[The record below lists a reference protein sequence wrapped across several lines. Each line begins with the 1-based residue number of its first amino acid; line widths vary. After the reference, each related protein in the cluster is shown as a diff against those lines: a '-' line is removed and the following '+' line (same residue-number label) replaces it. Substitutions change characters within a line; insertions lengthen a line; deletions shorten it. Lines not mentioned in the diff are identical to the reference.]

1 MLRGPVAAYTQVD
14 EGTWKDYALQAE
26 VAAPFVGAMSERVP
40 AYLEGMARGLPAFK
54 VDRDNIPCTRRPG
67 RYGAGECGEIVIAA
81 LVHDI
86 GDVLAPEESLRTGLY
101 RYCCPTCPN
110 TRIGWCCNTAC
121 STVLRP
127 TIRCIRSLSI

>member
-1 MLRGPVAAYTQVD
+1 MTGSNAAGPVAAYTQVD

-54 VDRDNIPCTRRPG
+54 VDRDKYSLHTATRALR
-67 RYGAGECGEIVIAA
+67 AGECGEIVIAA

-86 GDVLAPEESLRTGLY
+86 GDVLAPENHSEPGVSILLSYVSKHTYWMVLQHGMF
-101 RYCCPTCPN
+101 YCFAVNN
-110 TRIGWCCNTAC
+110 T
-121 STVLRP
+121 L
-127 TIRCIRSLSI
+127 